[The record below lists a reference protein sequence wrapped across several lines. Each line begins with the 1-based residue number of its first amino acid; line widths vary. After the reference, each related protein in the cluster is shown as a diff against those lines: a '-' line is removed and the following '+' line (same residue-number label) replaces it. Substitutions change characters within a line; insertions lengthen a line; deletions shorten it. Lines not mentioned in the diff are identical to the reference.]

1 MKTFVLFGST
11 GDLAT
16 RYVLPALGELLKK
29 GAYDHLICVG
39 RRDWTRDDFRNFL
52 ASYSDLLNHT
62 ETISYVRIDVD
73 GGDYSPLKKTIESI
87 SALEGEII
95 YHLCLS
101 PEHFA
106 PVAK

>member
-16 RYVLPALGELLKK
+16 RYVLPALGALLAR

-52 ASYSDLLNHT
+52 APFHDLLNHT
-62 ETISYVRIDVD
+62 ETITYVRLDIE
-73 GGDYSPLKKTIESI
+73 GGDYQALKDTIEKNYENI
-87 SALEGEII
+87 LQRDT
-95 YHLCLS
+95 L
-101 PEHFA
+101 
-106 PVAK
+106 KTKN

>member
-1 MKTFVLFGST
+1 M
-11 GDLAT
+11 
-16 RYVLPALGELLKK
+16 
-29 GAYDHLICVG
+29 G

-52 ASYSDLLNHT
+52 ATYPDLLNHT

-73 GGDYSPLKKTIESI
+73 GIDYAPLKTQIESI
-87 SALEGEII
+87 GAFDGEIL